1 MPMMKCGHVAN
12 ANSNGKPCCVICAGV
27 LPEAFIVNENPP
39 SLEGRIAKCA
49 YGCGNERPSIESLQ
63 GRLAFFEYC
72 GEDSTESKH
81 CKVCGF
87 GPTAHLR
94 RSKNLDNHPAYHDKL
109 YKCIREGTYE
119 PKGDRGY
126 DRYYCGCRGW
136 D

>member
-1 MPMMKCGHVAN
+1 MPMIECCQVAN

-49 YGCGNERPSIESLQ
+49 YGCGNEDHQSKAYKVDLTFLNTVVKIVLN
-63 GRLAFFEYC
+63 L
-72 GEDSTESKH
+72 KH

-109 YKCIREGTYE
+109 YKCIREGNLRT
-119 PKGDRGY
+119 KR
-126 DRYYCGCRGW
+126 RQRIR
-136 D
+136 